1 MSFKVKASLY
11 QSKAAHRPFFFV
23 LHREDYP
30 HIDLSIF
37 IETNLARWI
46 IISYSDV
53 FANAQPIVKVNEQKS
68 EQPVEQ
74 IFS

>member
-1 MSFKVKASLY
+1 M
-11 QSKAAHRPFFFV
+11 